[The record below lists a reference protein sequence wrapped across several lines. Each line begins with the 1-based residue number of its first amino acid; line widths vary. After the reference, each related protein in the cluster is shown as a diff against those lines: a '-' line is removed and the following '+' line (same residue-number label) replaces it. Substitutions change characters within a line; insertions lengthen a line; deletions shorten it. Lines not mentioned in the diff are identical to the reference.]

1 MKNIVISC
9 DENYILPAR
18 VFLRSMAEMNRDI
31 RIWFIYSRVG
41 EASIEA
47 LRTDIEK
54 YGWEFRPVKL
64 DEAEEEAFDG
74 FPVDLYLTKECYYR
88 LLMPWLLKEEDKA
101 LYMDVDIM
109 IRGSIEPIYNADL
122 SQNFIAAV
130 LDCWPGA
137 RRDAVKR
144 LELSSDY
151 VNSGVVM
158 MNLKAIREQW
168 TQDAFVAEIQ
178 KIQKTYQLKY
188 MDQDVINKIYDGKI
202 LKLDERYN
210 YAAARYV
217 VERLVFKYNLRK
229 TVVVAHF
236 LAGRKPWNKNYFGYY
251 GREYRRYLKEF
262 QK

>member
-9 DENYILPAR
+9 DENYILPVR

-47 LRTDIEK
+47 LRMDIEK

-64 DEAEEEAFDG
+64 DEEFEKVFESL
-74 FPVDLYLTKECYYR
+74 PIELYVTKETYYR
-88 LLMPWLLKEEDKA
+88 LLMPWILKDEDRA
-101 LYMDVDIM
+101 LYLDVDMM
-109 IRGSIEPIYNADL
+109 IRGDIDPLYYADL
-122 SQNFIAAV
+122 GKNLIAAV
-130 LDCWPGA
+130 QDSWPAA
-137 RRDAVKR
+137 RKKAMKR
-144 LELSSDY
+144 LELHDDY
-151 VNSGVVM
+151 YNAGVQLM
-158 MNLKAIREQW
+158 DLKGIRERW
-168 TQDAFVAEIQ
+168 TEEEFVAEIQ
-178 KIQKTYQLKY
+178 KIQQNYELTY
-188 MDQDVINKIYDGKI
+188 MDQDIANKIFDEKI

-251 GREYRRYLKEF
+251 GKEYRRYLKEF